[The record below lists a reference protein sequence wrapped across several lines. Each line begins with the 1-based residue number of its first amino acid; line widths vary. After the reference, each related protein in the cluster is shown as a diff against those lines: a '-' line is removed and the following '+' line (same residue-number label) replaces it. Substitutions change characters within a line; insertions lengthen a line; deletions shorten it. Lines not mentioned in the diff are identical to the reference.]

1 MRIASRMAITQF
13 IGRQAVVLAG
23 ASVLDDAA
31 SHASPVD
38 RVHGDDR
45 NLDRL
50 AASGDVRP

>member
-45 NLDRL
+45 TLDGL